1 LQTERCKPQTNKEDL
16 MRRPI
21 YGITTRS
28 IVMTTVLALGIAIGM
43 LYILVAAA

>member
-1 LQTERCKPQTNKEDL
+1 LQTERRKPETKKEDL
-16 MRRPI
+16 MRRPVF
-21 YGITTRS
+21 GTTTRS